1 MKVWHLISN
10 RWNSA
15 ISEYALSAS
24 RALRDA
30 GVDTLVTPLQGSP
43 IEGRFNTYKFDVES
57 VPHFSPSIYPKIFS
71 LAKKFDPNIIV
82 TYGGPET
89 TAAIF
94 GKFGRRLIRFYGQ
107 RTDAQNFG
115 RALIGKFGHLHVDD
129 VLAPSR
135 FVSEP
140 LRQIVGHNVHVVGL
154 GCDAD
159 VYKWVDSHRATHP
172 EILIFG
178 RLDPVKG
185 HREFFPIFKKVIG
198 MARDKGDPLPRLRI
212 VGLPA
217 NLSAAHLWTAAN
229 SVGLTNNEVSIE
241 CEKVEDVA
249 SLMSQASLGLVSSLG
264 SEVICRVAE
273 EFLMCGT
280 PVVSTNVGSLPEVF
294 VDRQFG
300 EVFNYDQQEDS
311 ASKIYK
317 WLCQG
322 HCESKTQRQSRAS
335 AAQGVFSIKRMSE
348 LLMRVISEG
357 A

>member
-1 MKVWHLISN
+1 MKIWHLISN

-24 RALRDA
+24 RALREVGA
-30 GVDTLVTPLQGSP
+30 DTLVTSLQGSP
-43 IEGRFNTYKFDVES
+43 IESRFHSHEFNLES
-57 VPHFSPSIYPKIFS
+57 VPHFGPSMYPKIFS
-71 LAKKFDPNIIV
+71 LAKKFDPNIIL

-107 RTDAQNFG
+107 SANGQNF
-115 RALIGKFGHLHVDD
+115 AKSVLGKVGHLHVDD

-140 LRQIVGHNVHVVGL
+140 LRQTIGPNVHVVGL
-154 GCDAD
+154 GCDAN
-159 VYKWVDSHRATHP
+159 VFKWVDSNRAHRP

-185 HREFFPIFKKVIG
+185 HREFFPIFKQLLNIAK
-198 MARDKGDPLPRLRI
+198 DKGDPMPRLRI

-217 NLSAAHLWTAAN
+217 NLSATHLWAAAH
-229 SVGLTNNEVSIE
+229 SQGLNENDLSIE
-241 CEKVEDVA
+241 CQKVEDVA

-264 SEVICRVAE
+264 SEVICRVAQ

-280 PVVSTNVGSLPEVF
+280 PVVTTSVGSLPEIF
-294 VDRQFG
+294 IDSQFG
-300 EVFNYDQQEDS
+300 EVFSHELAGDS
-311 ASKIYK
+311 ASRIYR

-322 HCESKTQRQSRAS
+322 HCESKVQRQTRAQ
-335 AAQGVFSIKRMSE
+335 AAQRAFSITRMSE
-348 LLMRVISEG
+348 ALLSLIDERS
-357 A
+357 